1 MLPDAQLVVRSIV
14 TLAGPGPL
22 LATGSTADT
31 HWLSP
36 FASVFGPLQSLR
48 CRKNIVNSWK
58 RRGHPPDHSGAAALP
73 LWRGLTAWQRQPA

>member
-1 MLPDAQLVVRSIV
+1 MLPNAQLVVRSIV

-36 FASVFGPLQSLR
+36 FASGFGPLQSLR

-58 RRGHPPDHSGAAALP
+58 RRATRLTTAVPPPCRYG
-73 LWRGLTAWQRQPA
+73 GG